1 MPLCRGVVSLRVL
14 RNQYGSYEFRQH
26 GRMLSLASADL
37 VLSPLSL
44 ALLEKAINSSRYGS
58 IWAFFDVFP
67 SPPDGGEG
75 IVISSFCPTPA
86 VRVPSDSCH
95 LMSFD
100 IVVGP
105 AWGVLLVGFGHR
117 GCRVLPEMPGEYVSS
132 PTRQERPGAGNTEDV
147 THFRRCK

>member
-1 MPLCRGVVSLRVL
+1 MSVL
-14 RNQYGSYEFRQH
+14 RDQYESYEFRLH
-26 GRMLSLASADL
+26 RRMLSLASADL

-58 IWAFFDVFP
+58 IWAFFNVFP
-67 SPPDGGEG
+67 CPPDGGES
-75 IVISSFCPTPA
+75 IVISPFCPTSA

-117 GCRVLPEMPGEYVSS
+117 DCCVVPELLGDNYLYRQGRSDQAQGVLRML
-132 PTRQERPGAGNTEDV
+132 
-147 THFRRCK
+147 HFFEVASYMKVD